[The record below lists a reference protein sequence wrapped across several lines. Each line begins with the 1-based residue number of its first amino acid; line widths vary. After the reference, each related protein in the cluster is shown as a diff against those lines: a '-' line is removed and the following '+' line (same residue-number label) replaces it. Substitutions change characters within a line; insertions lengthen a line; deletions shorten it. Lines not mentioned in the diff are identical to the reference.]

1 MTYRTAK
8 VIYPADMAEP
18 LNGWYQNI
26 PIAGGTAVGSY
37 GGPTSVLANPGWRF
51 FQLRGYVA
59 VTNTS
64 GNAGADFVDVSQVII
79 PSPYKNDATRQ
90 NITGMV
96 VSGNTERPAYV
107 YRASISVASGWGDG
121 RVAEDGIITE
131 NATQVIGF
139 GPGTAT
145 APESFSGVVQAANL
159 TAVSNN
165 IPAGSGALGTNPFQT
180 ATTLTT
186 PMLYKEYTSGQEFR
200 VYAKA
205 QTNSTST
212 AGGWAITDS
221 DFVAGNIGYII
232 VEVCFIQPDVPV
244 NYNDI
249 EQYLPYK
256 TESLLPGQQYN

>member
-51 FQLRGYVA
+51 FQLRGYVP

-64 GNAGADFVDVSQVII
+64 GQGYIDTAQVII
-79 PSPYKNDATRQ
+79 PSPYKNDPTRV

-96 VSGNTERPAYV
+96 VSGDTERPAYV
-107 YRASISVASGWGDG
+107 YRASVSVASGWNDG
-121 RVAEDGIITE
+121 RVALDGIITSG
-131 NATQVIGF
+131 ATQVIGF
-139 GPGTAT
+139 GPGTAS

-159 TAVSNN
+159 TAVASG

-186 PMLYKEYTSGQEFR
+186 PMLYKEYTTGQEFF
-200 VYAKA
+200 VYSKA
-205 QTNSTST
+205 ATNSTSVD
-212 AGGWAITDS
+212 GGWAITDA
-221 DFVAGNIGYII
+221 DYVAGNVGYII

-256 TESLLPGQQYN
+256 TETLIPGQSYS